1 MAKLIWDKAGERLY
15 ETGVKNGVLYL
26 QVDGAYPAGV
36 VWNGLS
42 AVTESPS
49 GAESNPIYA
58 DDMKYLNLISVEEFG
73 ATVEAYMYPP
83 EFDAC
88 LGNDDI
94 APGITIG
101 QQEHQ
106 AFGMCYK
113 TTIGSDTKGNA
124 HGYKLHL
131 IYGANAAPSDRNYQ
145 TINDSPEP
153 MSLSFELTTTPVN
166 VTGKKPTASLC
177 IDSTKTDPAVMKA
190 LEDAL
195 FGTDEKE
202 AYLPLPDEIIAMVA
216 GINPANAEPAN
227 TEQ

>member
-1 MAKLIWDKAGERLY
+1 MAKLKWNQAGERLY

-36 VWNGLS
+36 PWNGLS
-42 AVTESPS
+42 AVNESPS

-58 DDMKYLNLISVEEFG
+58 DDTKYLNLLSVEEFG
-73 ATVEAYMYPP
+73 ASVEAYMYPP

-88 LGNDDI
+88 LGNDEL

-101 QQEHQ
+101 QQAHQ

-113 TTIGSDTKGNA
+113 TTIGNDTKGDA
-124 HGYKLHL
+124 YGYKLHL
-131 IYGANAAPSDRNYQ
+131 IYGANAAPSERNYQ

-153 MSLSFELTTTPVN
+153 MTMSFELTTTPVN

-202 AYLPLPDEIIAMVA
+202 AYLPLPDEIISIITGAK
-216 GINPANAEPAN
+216 PANNEPGAGA
-227 TEQ
+227 Q